1 MLEVHIVQT
10 NLPVERNSTRVRDEQ
25 YYIYWA
31 LAIMYISDARV
42 LSIIKRIG
50 ILCATCLPYAL
61 TTATEIESA
70 GGKWDAN
77 RAEAY
82 LQRQRD
88 VRSNFCKML
97 GIPVDRVALE
107 PENRGQIE
115 RDGVV
120 VEKWI
125 FTSEP
130 GSRVPCLLFRP
141 VHPTEKMPAIVL
153 TFGHGGSKS
162 FWSYQYAG
170 QLFARLGVA
179 CLAMDPIGE
188 EERNRTGKRGT
199 REHDQLDV
207 DKRADSLG
215 RPVLGKMVFD
225 ATRGIDFLLARDD
238 IDASRIGLAGNS
250 LGGAVAQFTA
260 AVEPRLRLVLVSG
273 WMYDPYLASHSKL
286 CTATPLN
293 RASEICTMEEMLSLS
308 APRCALL
315 TLNGSADTII
325 ENRSPVGKDTGGEP
339 WSGNHRAIA
348 AAKEVYSGLG
358 ANPMWVGEW
367 FQPGA
372 GHREYFN
379 DKVALEWVHRH
390 LGTPTMTL
398 DEIRQL
404 PTIIS
409 GKWCDS
415 HNLRFEKLYGTELHQ
430 RGQTLP
436 DLGLHPFQDSDLAVL
451 KKGEIGSPLY
461 TIEGWL
467 DTSDRTK
474 ATRLQ
479 HSSQQ

>member
-1 MLEVHIVQT
+1 
-10 NLPVERNSTRVRDEQ
+10 
-25 YYIYWA
+25 
-31 LAIMYISDARV
+31 MYLSHLRM
-42 LSIIKRIG
+42 LSIVKLLAM
-50 ILCATCLPYAL
+50 LCATYLPYAPV
-61 TTATEIESA
+61 TAIEAAST
-70 GGKWDAN
+70 GGKWDAD
-77 RAEAY
+77 RAAAY
-82 LQRQRD
+82 RKHQSD

-141 VHPTEKMPAIVL
+141 AHPAGKMPAIVL

-188 EERNRTGKRGT
+188 EERNQTGKRGT

-225 ATRGIDFLLARDD
+225 ATRGVDFLLSRDD

-286 CTATPLN
+286 CTATPLK
-293 RASEICTMEEMLSLS
+293 RASEICTMEEMLALS
-308 APRCALL
+308 APQCALL

-325 ENRSPVGKDTGGEP
+325 ENRPPVGKDTGGEA
-339 WSGNHRAIA
+339 WSGNHRAVA

-358 ANPMWVGEW
+358 ADSMWVDEW
-367 FQPGA
+367 FLPGA

-390 LGTPTMTL
+390 LGTPNMTL
-398 DEIRQL
+398 DEIRKL

-409 GKWCDS
+409 GKWCDR

-436 DLGLHPFQDSDLAVL
+436 DLGLYPFQDSDLAVL
-451 KKGEIGSPLY
+451 KKDEIGNPQY

-467 DTSDRTK
+467 DAFKDTK

-479 HSSQQ
+479 DSSQQ